1 MLNNPVSPVES
12 EIVAQQ
18 YEDPQLF
25 QSLVQSQPTLHPEG
39 GKQEVQYVAAD
50 EDVVHTDDAGVAD
63 VVILFYLLYYN
74 PFIYIYLY

>member
-39 GKQEVQYVAAD
+39 GKQEVQYVADVAD
-50 EDVVHTDDAGVAD
+50 VEHTDDGVAD

-74 PFIYIYLY
+74 PFYI